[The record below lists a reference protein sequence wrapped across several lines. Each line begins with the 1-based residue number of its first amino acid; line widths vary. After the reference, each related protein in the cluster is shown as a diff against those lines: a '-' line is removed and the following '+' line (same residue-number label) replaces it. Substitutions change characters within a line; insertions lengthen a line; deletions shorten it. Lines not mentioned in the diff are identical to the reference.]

1 MSMESENKNS
11 DKLVA
16 ERNAEYTRN
25 YKRANVLDSF
35 SLKLDTAF
43 GINSFPICNQLQV
56 VGEKYVVFMI
66 GSIIVVKDLLD
77 KT

>member
-1 MSMESENKNS
+1 MEGESKNI
-11 DKLVA
+11 DKMVTD
-16 ERNAEYTRN
+16 RNAEFTAN

-77 KT
+77 KS